1 MSLRLSQVSYRIGE
15 KCLLRD
21 VSFQIGPGKLLV
33 VLGPNGAGKSTLLHL
48 AAGDYQPA
56 EGEIRQFGHD
66 PFNLPRSQRAT
77 RIGVLPQSSRL
88 DFPFKVR
95 EVVHFGRSPFVTSQE
110 ENKRVVAEVLL
121 AMALDRIA
129 ERDYLTLSGGEKQ
142 RVQIARVLA
151 QIWSISQ
158 GTCLFLDEPLTS
170 LDLAHQL
177 MLMRLLKTLATGG
190 HCICVVLH
198 DLNLAMRYGD
208 LIALLNGSGELAEFG
223 EPPAVLTPQA
233 IQAIFGVKT
242 TLQPSQFNDRP
253 GLLFE

>member
-1 MSLRLSQVSYRIGE
+1 MIECKIKVTLGSFILDTNFKIPGDGITVIYGPSGSG
-15 KCLLRD
+15 KTTLLRAIAGLEKNQD
-21 VSFQIGPGKLLV
+21 GFLKVGNLIWQDELNFVETHKRQIGYVFQDAALFE
-33 VLGPNGAGKSTLLHL
+33 HL
-48 AAGDYQPA
+48 NVRGNLDYV
-56 EGEIRQFGHD
+56 I
-66 PFNLPRSQRAT
+66 
-77 RIGVLPQSSRL
+77 
-88 DFPFKVR
+88 K
-95 EVVHFGRSPFVTSQE
+95 RSPGLS
-110 ENKRVVAEVLL
+110 KDYISSIYSLL
-121 AMALDRIA
+121 DIESLIDR
-129 ERDYLTLSGGEKQ
+129 DTNQLSGGEKQ

-151 QIWSISQ
+151 QIWSVSQ

-223 EPPAVLTPQA
+223 EPPAVLTPQV
-233 IQAIFGVKT
+233 IKAIFGVKT